1 MKIILAVLTLATDPL
16 QATAQV
22 RTSTHAAV
30 ETYESADIDA
40 SGNLRI
46 LTSNQKTITVPKDGL
61 TDTGGVSIEKQT
73 AFDEPVLSDDR
84 HAVGATALFN
94 NCCTSYDIPLQ
105 LVIYSQG

>member
-1 MKIILAVLTLATDPL
+1 MKMIFAVLALAAGAL

-22 RTSTHAAV
+22 RTSTQPSF

-61 TDTGGVSIEKQT
+61 TDMGGVS
-73 AFDEPVLSDDR
+73 ADR
-84 HAVGATALFN
+84 ERSSTGISLIRASVWWLASRL
-94 NCCTSYDIPLQ
+94 CTSVARFI
-105 LVIYSQG
+105 GN